1 LISQAL
7 SRTLI
12 AERMSLF
19 SIILKLAGV
28 FAIVA
33 LNGFFVAAE
42 FAIVKVRSTQIEP
55 LVREGSKR
63 ARVAQHV
70 LNHLDVYLS
79 SCQLGVTMTSLGLG
93 WVGEPFVADLLL
105 PAFQMFGADSA
116 FLHTVAF
123 LLAFSLITFLHIVLG
138 EQAPKWLAIQNARR
152 TALAVSGPLELF
164 TSAFRPFIWLLNSS
178 VLALLRLL
186 GISTKNEGD
195 VAQSE
200 EELRLLLSR
209 GKALTSTGKS
219 ISLRAIELRDRTVRE
234 VMVPRTAIVY
244 LSTDRTIEENIAR
257 AIENQFTRYPL
268 CEKNVDNILGM
279 VHIKDLFKVQGEKG
293 SGARLL
299 EVKREMPFVPET
311 TSLEKILN
319 MFLSKRLLMAI
330 AVDEYGGTAGLV
342 TLENVLEEL
351 VGEIR
356 DEFDVEPI
364 PVQKVSDNEF
374 LVDGTMA
381 LHDFGRMFDIEPGS
395 RDVVT
400 VSGYVFQLL
409 GKVPEK
415 GAAVPIG
422 HWLGTIEA
430 VERRKVKTLRLT
442 RVPEQVPS
450 AQPKPT
456 PRRRK
461 KG

>member
-1 LISQAL
+1 MSIL
-7 SRTLI
+7 SI
-12 AERMSLF
+12 F
-19 SIILKLAGV
+19 LKLAGV
-28 FAIVA
+28 LSIVA
-33 LNGFFVAAE
+33 VNGFFVAAE

-63 ARVAQHV
+63 ARVAHHI
-70 LNHLDVYLS
+70 LSHLDVYLS

-105 PAFQMFGADSA
+105 PVFQMFGADSTL
-116 FLHTVAF
+116 LHTIAF
-123 LLAFSLITFLHIVLG
+123 LLAFSAITFLHIVLG
-138 EQAPKWLAIQNARR
+138 EQAPKWLAIQNARQ
-152 TALAVSGPLELF
+152 TTLAVAGPLDLF
-164 TSAFRPFIWLLNSS
+164 TKVFRPFIWLLNSS
-178 VLALLRLL
+178 VQAFLRLV
-186 GISTKNEGD
+186 GISTAGEGD

-244 LSTDRTIEENIAR
+244 LSTERTIEENIAR

-268 CEKNVDNILGM
+268 CEKNVDNVLGM
-279 VHIKDLFKVQGEKG
+279 VHIKDLFKIQGEKG
-293 SGARLL
+293 SGVRLL

-319 MFLSKRLLMAI
+319 MFLAKRLLMAI

-356 DEFDVEPI
+356 DEFDVESI
-364 PVQKVSDNEF
+364 PVQKVSENEY

-381 LHDFGRMFDIEPGS
+381 LHDFARMFNVEPGS

-415 GAAVPIG
+415 GASVPIA
-422 HWLGTIEA
+422 HWLGSIEA

-442 RVPEQVPS
+442 RMPAKEPETPRP
-450 AQPKPT
+450 AQPSRK
-456 PRRRK
+456 RRK
-461 KG
+461 G